1 MAKKQPTVLEIFARR
16 NEIDALMKPLEE
28 EREAL
33 TALLRTMIPEG
44 SEIDHVKHSVSERRT
59 VAWKDYAA
67 HIIDKYVAQNRRGT
81 ASSDEEKFVNVTLT
95 HTIKESKP
103 K

>member
-1 MAKKQPTVLEIFARR
+1 MAKKQPTVLELFARR
-16 NEIDALMKPLEE
+16 NEIDALIKPLDE
-28 EREAL
+28 ERDAI
-33 TALLRTMIPEG
+33 TAMLRSMIPENG
-44 SEIDHVKHSVSERRT
+44 ELDHVKHSVSERRT
-59 VAWKDYAA
+59 VAWEEYAA